1 MDINIS
7 VDGETAYLLESASI
21 VCGNS
26 NYVLRITF
34 DTDWSAYT
42 SKTAVFRYFSSGSF
56 KKKRV
61 LFQGNS
67 VNVPA
72 LPTTNQV
79 SVMFYAGDLH
89 TTTPAIIPCIGET
102 EQHDQPTPDVYNQ
115 LMEYL
120 AGIQSGGAQVGNA
133 VPALYGTAYSVVG
146 IAEETEET

>member
-1 MDINIS
+1 MS
-7 VDGETAYLLESASI
+7 VNVIVSGDTAYISEGGVI

-26 NYVLRITF
+26 GQMINITF
-34 DTDWSAYT
+34 DDDWNEYT
-42 SKTAVFRYFSSGSF
+42 SKTAVFKYFSNGAF
-56 KKKRV
+56 KKRSV

-67 VNVPA
+67 VEIPV

-79 SVMFYAGDLH
+79 SVYLYAGDLH
-89 TTTPAIIPCIGET
+89 TTIPASIQCIGET
-102 EQHDQPTPDVYNQ
+102 EEHDPPAPDVYNQ

>member
-56 KKKRV
+56 KKKSV

-79 SVMFYAGDLH
+79 SVVFYAGDLH

-102 EQHDQPTPDVYNQ
+102 EQHDPPTPDVYNQ
-115 LMEYL
+115 LMELL
-120 AGIQSGGAQVGNA
+120 AGMQGGGAKI
-133 VPALYGTAYSVVG
+133 GTQIPQTIGFDDSEIG
-146 IAEETEET
+146 IAVREE